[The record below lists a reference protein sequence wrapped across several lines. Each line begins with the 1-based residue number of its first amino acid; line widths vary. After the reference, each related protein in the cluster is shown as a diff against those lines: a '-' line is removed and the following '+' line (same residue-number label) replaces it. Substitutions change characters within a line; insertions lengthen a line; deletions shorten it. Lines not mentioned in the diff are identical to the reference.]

1 MILTQK
7 KILLIDSLGA
17 LLSVFILGVVLVKF
31 ESTFGMPRKVLYF
44 LSITAGILGTYSF
57 ICYLLIKE
65 NRKPYLKIIAN
76 ANLIYCCITVGLT
89 IYFNRVLTNWGF
101 TYFLCEVAVI
111 IMLAIFE
118 LKSASKLINNKA

>member
-17 LLSVFILGVVLVKF
+17 LLSAFMLGVVLVRF

-44 LSITAGILGTYSF
+44 LSIIACILATYSF

-65 NRKPYLKIIAN
+65 NRKPYLKIIAC
-76 ANLIYCCITVGLT
+76 ANLIYCCVTAGLT
-89 IYFNRVLTNWGF
+89 IYFNSVLTNWGF

-111 IMLAIFE
+111 ITLAIIE
-118 LKSASKLINNKA
+118 LKSASKLVDNNA